1 MRNEFLQDKSLPDS
15 PLPVASVE
23 VTGAASSKRM
33 PETSEAPIVPVTKK
47 ASVEML
53 SPLDVAIEEKKI
65 VGGPITIQVSMCTAP
80 KSVRRQIRKIDVNFV
95 KVLKNR
101 MLEDASAPGAP
112 AIAVLCSDVENIH
125 KFRPHLKDHYHYE
138 VLGGLHTVTAKQEL
152 SEEVTDQMHY
162 KETLAT
168 VYCGLTDEECLRLAS
183 RHNFN
188 SHLNHKMTYGDYVD
202 ACRTLLVHDD
212 ANDKQPGSKPCII
225 TCCKFGVEESLSF
238 LHPSSNI

>member
-23 VTGAASSKRM
+23 VTGAAGSKRM

-65 VGGPITIQVSMCTAP
+65 GKFRLEALAQKRLTDLQIRMYLIFSVGGPITIQVSMCTAP

-152 SEEVTDQMHY
+152 SEEVTGWLCIY
-162 KETLAT
+162 T
-168 VYCGLTDEECLRLAS
+168 VYIYIYIYIYISTVLT
-183 RHNFN
+183 
-188 SHLNHKMTYGDYVD
+188 
-202 ACRTLLVHDD
+202 LV
-212 ANDKQPGSKPCII
+212 AEI
-225 TCCKFGVEESLSF
+225 
-238 LHPSSNI
+238 